1 MTLFSSPLHVVR
13 TGSDAR
19 GPGAADAEA
28 DGAGVADAAGSPGQV
43 TGGGGRE
50 RARRGRGLAPHVRGT
65 GAGAGGSASR
75 PRGRGQ
81 STLRGAGT
89 GRPHG
94 RLGARWRGGTAAG
107 GPGAGGPGCGRG
119 GGVGGHREAGRGP
132 MPPGE
137 LGGGAGA
144 LAERAGGG
152 ARKFC
157 PSWKWALVVGPDCR
171 GRREGG
177 G

>member
-1 MTLFSSPLHVVR
+1 MILFRSPLHVVR

-50 RARRGRGLAPHVRGT
+50 HARRGRGLAPHVGGT
-65 GAGAGGSASR
+65 GAGAGAAASR
-75 PRGRGQ
+75 PRRRGQ

-94 RLGARWRGGTAAG
+94 KLEGRWRGGTSAG
-107 GPGAGGPGCGRG
+107 GPDPSGPSCGRG
-119 GGVGGHREAGRGP
+119 RGVGG
-132 MPPGE
+132 
-137 LGGGAGA
+137 
-144 LAERAGGG
+144 
-152 ARKFC
+152 
-157 PSWKWALVVGPDCR
+157 
-171 GRREGG
+171 
-177 G
+177 